1 MLRWSRP
8 VARGTRADR
17 GTGRPA
23 EPAEEKGDDVIY
35 ICVPAHDEGQTVGVV
50 LWKVR
55 QVMAE
60 ADRDYQ
66 ILVADDGSTD
76 KTAAV
81 LEPYTRVM
89 PLTVMRTEDRRGYG
103 ASLEMLLREAVHRSE
118 YPRRDA
124 VVVLQADFTE
134 DPEHIAAL
142 LKRVESGADVV
153 VSHVV
158 GAAKP
163 TLKRRLTAALERL
176 LLRRRGVPDQATD
189 PLEGFHAYR
198 VSAVRRA
205 FEQDTHA
212 RLLPWH
218 GRLANA
224 ALLTAVVPHARRVD
238 AVDWLPRPE
247 RRQRPT
253 RSDAGTRLRE
263 IWEYSRNRTPT
274 DVIPVAGLAP
284 SSVRT
289 ARTSEHEV
297 TSAALRAAGVTRPGE
312 EERPRRRRTGAGS
325 RNGKAG
331 PGVKDGRRSRRS
343 TSEAA
348 EAPKRE
354 RPSADGTRKRRRR
367 KPRPEVEASE
377 AVAADSAVDSPV
389 DTPEPESEAAE
400 PRKRRSR
407 RGRRRTTGPETA
419 GDEASVETPAG
430 EDPATDAAGGEGDTE
445 SPDGGEKRSRRRR
458 GRRGGRRRSGRSRE
472 GGEAAQDPGSE
483 GTAPSAPDASGEG
496 ERIE

>member
-1 MLRWSRP
+1 M
-8 VARGTRADR
+8 
-17 GTGRPA
+17 
-23 EPAEEKGDDVIY
+23 EPAKEKGDDVIY

-89 PLTVMRTEDRRGYG
+89 PLTVMRTEERRGYG

-153 VSHVV
+153 VSNVV
-158 GAAKP
+158 GGPKAP
-163 TLKRRLTAALERL
+163 LKQRLTAALERL
-176 LLRRRGVPDQATD
+176 LLRRRGVPDQTTD

-238 AVDWLPRPE
+238 AVEWSPRPE

-263 IWEYSRNRTPT
+263 VWAYSRNRMPT

-343 TSEAA
+343 VSEAA

-354 RPSADGTRKRRRR
+354 RTGAEGTRKRRRR

-377 AVAADSAVDSPV
+377 SVATEAPV

-400 PRKRRSR
+400 PKKRRSR
-407 RGRRRTTGPETA
+407 RSRRRTPDGDTGGEQGPVETSA
-419 GDEASVETPAG
+419 GTDPAADPVGTEGEAEGSEAS
-430 EDPATDAAGGEGDTE
+430 
-445 SPDGGEKRSRRRR
+445 EKRSRRRR

-472 GGEAAQDPGSE
+472 GGDAARDPGSE
-483 GTAPSAPDASGEG
+483 GTEPAAPDASGEG